1 MKKAII
7 LVLLISLFVFSG
19 CADKN
24 AGQESTPTP
33 EATHTPDP
41 TSTPTPTQE
50 PTPKP
55 TPMPTVEPGTGK
67 YAGEVDET
75 NGIKADF
82 YEGGWDGQQAHRVN
96 GSLCIQFF
104 ATTTFDKVGVCMPTW
119 TQKQGHAA
127 TISLYAWQGSFD
139 ATLMKD
145 PIATKEVADWADGV
159 EVLLELD
166 EEMPDGEYLYE
177 IYNDNTNNVGI
188 WYKPGTVDY
197 VRTYYNNEIWDT
209 GTPRLVVY
217 YTKTP
222 EHLHGPIQDSGL
234 E

>member
-33 EATHTPDP
+33 EATHTQIP
-41 TSTPTPTQE
+41 STPTPTQE

-96 GSLCIQFF
+96 GSLCIQFLPPQPLTKLGF
-104 ATTTFDKVGVCMPTW
+104 ACLLGLKSRVMRQQFLFTLGKVP
-119 TQKQGHAA
+119 
-127 TISLYAWQGSFD
+127 
-139 ATLMKD
+139 LMQ
-145 PIATKEVADWADGV
+145 
-159 EVLLELD
+159 
-166 EEMPDGEYLYE
+166 
-177 IYNDNTNNVGI
+177 
-188 WYKPGTVDY
+188 
-197 VRTYYNNEIWDT
+197 R
-209 GTPRLVVY
+209 
-217 YTKTP
+217 
-222 EHLHGPIQDSGL
+222 
-234 E
+234 